1 MTKRPAAACAVRPI
15 MNLFAAMVTPLLLIA
30 VWTGP
35 VLAQAESKSAEAVAQ
50 TDEFNRQRGDLLN
63 RLKDLKSKID
73 NAGIAMNQKA
83 DAPEVARQAIEDMRA
98 VVSPLLAA
106 VADNSDIAKL
116 GAKALKNATDR
127 KAALERNPHFT
138 PEERQKLVDAWA
150 KRIKTTADEMAE
162 LDKARA
168 KFLKLMTALQDK
180 EELIGEWAAIRAQDE
195 VIAAIRQLTQTLN
208 ETSADVSNFIAG
220 LESPGT

>member
-1 MTKRPAAACAVRPI
+1 
-15 MNLFAAMVTPLLLIA
+15 MNLFAAMVAPLLLIA

>member
-15 MNLFAAMVTPLLLIA
+15 MHLFAAAAAPLLLIA
-30 VWTGP
+30 LWTGP

-150 KRIKTTADEMAE
+150 KRIKTTTDEMAE

-195 VIAAIRQLTQTLN
+195 VISAIRQLTQTLN

>member
-1 MTKRPAAACAVRPI
+1 MTKRPAEACAVRPI
-15 MNLFAAMVTPLLLIA
+15 MNLCAAVAAPLLLIA

-35 VLAQAESKSAEAVAQ
+35 ALAQAESKSAEAVAQ

-195 VIAAIRQLTQTLN
+195 VIATIRQLTQTLN

>member
-1 MTKRPAAACAVRPI
+1 MTKRPAAACAVRRI
-15 MNLFAAMVTPLLLIA
+15 MSFAAAPLLLIA
-30 VWTGP
+30 LSTGP